1 MHTPVAMLRERRVSP
16 PRVTLVALG
25 LVPAGAIGAV
35 LSPFGAGWLTGAL
48 AGFVLSAAH
57 LWWRGRRPSAIR

>member
-1 MHTPVAMLRERRVSP
+1 MHTPVPMLRERRVSTGRP
-16 PRVTLVALG
+16 ALT
-25 LVPAGAIGAV
+25 

-48 AGFVLSAAH
+48 AGFVLSAAP

>member
-1 MHTPVAMLRERRVSP
+1 MHTPVPMLGERRVSTA
-16 PRVTLVALG
+16 RVT
-25 LVPAGAIGAV
+25 

-48 AGFVLSAAH
+48 AGFVLSAAP